1 MDFSDVQQLFKQIG
15 FKLMRLPLRCVLES
29 CAGRVNPRGL
39 RVPAFAGRVRGPAL
53 LCVRVR
59 GPALLCVRVRVR
71 VELAVGRGGLN
82 LVRVRVEK
90 LFVRVTEC

>member
-1 MDFSDVQQLFKQIG
+1 
-15 FKLMRLPLRCVLES
+15 MRLPLRCVLES

-59 GPALLCVRVRVR
+59 
-71 VELAVGRGGLN
+71 VELAVGWGGLN
-82 LVRVRVEK
+82 LVRVEK
-90 LFVRVTEC
+90 LFVRVTECSGKAHELNQLKNSQNTWMY

>member
-1 MDFSDVQQLFKQIG
+1 
-15 FKLMRLPLRCVLES
+15 MRLPLRCVLES

-59 GPALLCVRVRVR
+59 

-82 LVRVRVEK
+82 LVRVEK
-90 LFVRVTEC
+90 LFVRVEKLFLRVSECSVKAHELNQLKNSQNTWMY